1 MILPFRRRQT
11 GASFVHPTEPAP
23 RTAILAPGFEE
34 SKAVRVFPT
43 GWNEDAARYAPSSI
57 AGPVEELRK
66 VAEHGYELR
75 HAVIV
80 LTYDDEKGLTSEDR
94 DFFWEKFG
102 VPVYEQQLGPNN
114 ELLAMECDA
123 HNGLHVAGDFPKM
136 RRAKNSCACGNPA
149 PRLPRRPRLEM
160 LTDLLPE

>member
-11 GASFVHPTEPAP
+11 GAQFVHPTQPAP

-34 SKAVRVFPT
+34 SKAVRVFPS
-43 GWNEDAARYAPSSI
+43 GWNEEAARFAPVSI
-57 AGPVEELRK
+57 AGSVEELRK
-66 VAEHGYELR
+66 VADRGYELR

-80 LTYDDEKGLTSEDR
+80 LTYDDENGLSSQDR

-123 HNGLHVAGDFPKM
+123 HNGLHLTGDFPKM
-136 RRAKNSCACGNPA
+136 RGERNSCACGNPA
-149 PRLPRRPRLEM
+149 PRLPRRPKMEM
-160 LTDLLPE
+160 LTDLLP